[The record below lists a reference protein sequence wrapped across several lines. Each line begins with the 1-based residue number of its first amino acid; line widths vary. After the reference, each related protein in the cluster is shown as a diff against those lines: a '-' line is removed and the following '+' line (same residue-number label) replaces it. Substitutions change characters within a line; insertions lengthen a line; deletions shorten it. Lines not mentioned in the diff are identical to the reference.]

1 MFDLTTVWLLIFAV
15 SVFWLFW
22 QIRRF
27 AEVARLAAKQ
37 YCKKHHLQLLSTAM
51 SDWHLA
57 FKNGV
62 KVIVIFELNYS
73 ADGLTSKQGE
83 IEVINGRVN
92 QISHWS

>member
-1 MFDLTTVWLLIFAV
+1 MFVVA
-15 SVFWLFW
+15 VFWLFW
-22 QIRRF
+22 QVRRF
-27 AEVARLAAKQ
+27 AEVARNAAKH

-51 SDWHLA
+51 SDWQFSL
-57 FKNGV
+57 KNGLQI
-62 KVIVIFELNYS
+62 IVIFELNYS